1 MKQTVAARH
10 KVAAG
15 RRKQAAR
22 TGFRAFDTE
31 LVIEDLGG
39 LGEGIARYDAKTV
52 FVPLTVPG
60 DRVAVRINAERGG
73 ALVGT
78 LLDILETGESRTIP
92 PCPWFGICGGC
103 ALQHLKD
110 SMYKTWKARLIIQ
123 ALARKKIDASVSPLV
138 CLPLGNRR
146 RTTFSFV
153 HGREGVV
160 LGYHRRSGRETVPI
174 DRCLLL
180 DDAIN
185 TFIPALK
192 DGVARCV
199 ARGVQG
205 TVSVV
210 LCDSGLD
217 VILAAPLDLTLENR
231 EALALFAEKNDLA
244 RLSCAMPEKRMVEP
258 LFCCRPA
265 TVAFGGVD
273 VQLPLGGFLQPSREG
288 EQALVEKVMNGLDDV
303 RGTVFDLFCGCGT
316 FSLPLARRGIVRSYE
331 GDAAAVSALA
341 TAALLSGLPVRAET
355 RDLACR
361 PLLASELKG
370 AAAVVFD
377 PPRVGAGA
385 QVEQIAAM
393 GKDAPGRIVAV
404 SCNPATFAR
413 DAAILTEGP
422 YALDWV
428 TPVDQFPYSAH
439 LELVAAFHRRR

>member
-1 MKQTVAARH
+1 MKQTCAARH
-10 KVAAG
+10 KATAG
-15 RRKQAAR
+15 RRKQAAG
-22 TGFRAFDTE
+22 TGFRAFDAE

-39 LGEGIARYDAKTV
+39 LGEGIARYDGKTV

-60 DRVAVRINAERGG
+60 DHVAVRIIAERSG

-78 LLDILETGESRTIP
+78 PLDILETGESRTIP

-103 ALQHLKD
+103 SLQQLKD
-110 SMYKTWKARLIIQ
+110 SMYKTWKAKLAIQ

-138 CLPLGNRR
+138 CLPLKNRR

-153 HGREGVV
+153 HRREGVM

-180 DDAIN
+180 DEAIN
-185 TFIPALK
+185 TFIPALR
-192 DGVARCV
+192 DGLARCT
-199 ARGVQG
+199 ARGMQG

-217 VILAAPLDLTLENR
+217 VMLAAPLDLTLENR
-231 EALALFAEKNDLA
+231 EALAFFAEKNDLV
-244 RLSCAMPEKRMVEP
+244 RLSWSMPERKMVEP
-258 LFCCRPA
+258 LFRRRLA

-273 VQLPLGGFLQPSREG
+273 VELPPGGFLQPSREG
-288 EQALVEKVMNGLDDV
+288 EQALVERVMGGLDDV
-303 RGTVFDLFCGCGT
+303 RGTVFDLYCGCGT
-316 FSLPLARRGIVRSYE
+316 FSLPLARRGTVRSYE

-341 TAALLSGLPVRAET
+341 TAAMRSGLPVRAET
-355 RDLACR
+355 RDLARR
-361 PLLASELKG
+361 PVLSSELKG

-377 PPRVGAGA
+377 PPRVGAMA
-385 QVEQIAAM
+385 QVVQIAAM

-422 YALDWV
+422 YVLERV
-428 TPVDQFPYSAH
+428 IPVDQFPYSAH
-439 LELVAAFHRRR
+439 LELVAAFRRRS